1 MLVSRILT
9 AALLE
14 KFFVQATVLVAGQ
27 GKQSKKRIFKKKEI
41 NSVLLAESK
50 RSTHILIIRQLTL
63 NFIESQ
69 FII

>member
-1 MLVSRILT
+1 MKTDI
-9 AALLE
+9 
-14 KFFVQATVLVAGQ
+14 Q
-27 GKQSKKRIFKKKEI
+27 KKEI